1 MNRKTRIAL
10 EYAKKFKKSDQ
21 ISVFWVYAG
30 TVERF
35 RNAYREIARKL
46 KIPGCQSSESDILR
60 LVKDWLENKRSGRWL
75 MVLDNADD
83 AEIMYGSG
91 SIRLAKYFPKSDQGS
106 ILLTTRFQKVGAS
119 FASPRNV
126 INLQLMTLIESELL
140 LRARL
145 GDERSKENHIMY
157 QELAKELERT
167 PLALV
172 QAASFMSQNC
182 IPLDMYLRMYH
193 ESDMSKIRL
202 LSEDFEDDIRD
213 SDAKNPIA
221 TTWIISFD
229 YIRLHVPQAAELL
242 SLMSIMDAQNIPE
255 FLMPQGEDA
264 ISFNKAIGTLEA
276 FGFIS
281 TKKQL
286 PGPIQQHRLFDLHR
300 LVRLAIRNW
309 LKMNNTLDQRTAQVL
324 KLLATFCLRAESES
338 FDISNLMIPHAI
350 ELLESDLLQCR
361 NYSSQQLLELK
372 HEDKPSLGDL
382 HSISKTTST
391 QVRETIDL
399 LENVDTIAKL
409 LIYTADLLDY
419 VTFRFRE
426 VGNYA
431 EARSF
436 GAKSLLVN
444 TLVFGESHYNT
455 LSVMRVLATMLHR
468 VGECEHAEQLR
479 RRVVTLCES
488 EYGLLHTFTLDALLE
503 LRNFL
508 ALEVREQEA
517 IETCEIGIQR
527 CQESLLIQGEEHL
540 EILLKLADFQLENGD
555 FGEAESSALLAL
567 RGCEAANDDSNVI
580 TALEHL
586 SKTFEKQDKLGL
598 AVDTRRTGLDG
609 SIKYWGP
616 HHSYTLNTRWDLVRI
631 LLKDQ
636 RLEEARRQAS
646 LALEPISQVYG
657 SSSDVYAYH
666 YGEFDQLFSRHG
678 GLICPHR
685 TYDDNQLALSMAEN
699 NTIIANIAAS

>member
-46 KIPGCQSSESDILR
+46 KIPGYQSSESDILR
-60 LVKDWLENKRSGRWL
+60 LVKEWLENKGSGRWL

-91 SIRLAKYFPKSDQGS
+91 SIRLANCLPKSDQGS

-119 FASPRNV
+119 FTSTRNV
-126 INLQLMTLIESELL
+126 INLQSMTLIESELL

-145 GDERSKENHIMY
+145 GDECSEENHSLY
-157 QELAKELERT
+157 QELARELERT

-182 IPLDMYLRMYH
+182 ISLNMYLRMYR

-229 YIRLHVPQAAELL
+229 YIRIHVPQAAELL
-242 SLMSIMDAQNIPE
+242 SLMSVMDAQNIPD

-300 LVRLAIRNW
+300 LVRLTIRNW

-324 KLLATFCLRAESES
+324 KLLASFCLRAENEA
-338 FDISNLMIPHAI
+338 FDISSLVTPHAI

-361 NYSSQQLLELK
+361 NSSSQPLEVK
-372 HEDKPSLGDL
+372 HADKPSLGDL

-391 QVRETIDL
+391 QFRETIDL
-399 LENVDTIAKL
+399 LEKVDTIARL
-409 LIYTADLLDY
+409 LVCTADLLDY

-426 VGNYA
+426 VGNNV

-436 GAKSLLVN
+436 VTKSLLIN
-444 TLVFGESHYNT
+444 TLVFGENHYNT
-455 LSVMRVLATMLHR
+455 LTVMRGLATMLHL
-468 VGECEHAEQLR
+468 VGEYEHAEQLR
-479 RRVVTLCES
+479 RQVVTICES
-488 EYGLLHTFTLDALLE
+488 EYGFLHTFTLVALLD
-503 LRNFL
+503 LRIFL
-508 ALEVREQEA
+508 AIDEREQEA
-517 IETCEIGIQR
+517 KETGEIGIQR
-527 CQESLLIQGEEHL
+527 CQESLLIHEGEEYFD
-540 EILLKLADFQLENGD
+540 ILLRLADFQSENGD
-555 FGEAESSALLAL
+555 FGEAERSAVLAL
-567 RGCEAANDDSNVI
+567 RGWEAANDDSGVI
-580 TALEHL
+580 TALEYL
-586 SKTFEKQDKLGL
+586 SKIFEKQDRLVL
-598 AVDTRRTGLDG
+598 AVDTRRTGLDF
-609 SIKYWGP
+609 SIRSWGP
-616 HHSYTLNTRWDLVRI
+616 NHPYTLGTRYDLVHI
-631 LLKDQ
+631 LLKGQ

-646 LALEPISQVYG
+646 LALEPISRVYG
-657 SSSDVYAYH
+657 SSSDIYAFH
-666 YGEFDQLFSRHG
+666 YGGFDRLFSRHG
-678 GLICPHR
+678 GLISPQR
-685 TYDDNQLALSMAEN
+685 PYDDNQLALPIAEN
-699 NTIIANIAAS
+699 NPTMANITAS

>member
-10 EYAKKFKKSDQ
+10 EYAKQFKKSDQ

-46 KIPGCQSSESDILR
+46 KIPGYQSSESDILPI
-60 LVKDWLENKRSGRWL
+60 VNDWLENKRSGRWL

-91 SIRLAKYFPKSDQGS
+91 SIRLAKYLPKSDQGS

-119 FASPRNV
+119 FTSTRDV
-126 INLQLMTLIESELL
+126 INLQSMTFIESELL
-140 LRARL
+140 LRGRL
-145 GDERSKENHIMY
+145 GDERSEENHDLY
-157 QELAKELERT
+157 QDLARELERT

-182 IPLDMYLRMYH
+182 IALDLYLRMYR
-193 ESDMSKIRL
+193 ESDMSRISL

-213 SDAKNPIA
+213 PDAKNPIA

-255 FLMPQGEDA
+255 FLMPHDEDA

-309 LKMNNTLDQRTAQVL
+309 LKMNNTLDLRTAQVL
-324 KLLATFCLRAESES
+324 KLLASFCLRAESEA
-338 FDISNLMIPHAI
+338 FDISSLIIPHAI
-350 ELLESDLLQCR
+350 ELLGSNLLHCR
-361 NYSSQQLLELK
+361 SSFNQPLEVK
-372 HEDKPSLGDL
+372 HTDKASLSDL
-382 HSISKTTST
+382 HSILKTNST
-391 QVRETIDL
+391 QYGEKIDL
-399 LENVDTIAKL
+399 LENVDTIARL
-409 LIYTADLLDY
+409 LVCTADLLDY

-426 VGNYA
+426 VGNYV

-436 GAKSLLVN
+436 GARCLLIN
-444 TLVFGESHYNT
+444 TLVYGESHYNT
-455 LSVMRVLATMLHR
+455 LSVMRGLATMLHR
-468 VGECEHAEQLR
+468 VGEYQNAEQLR
-479 RRVVTLCES
+479 RQVLTICES
-488 EYGLLHTFTLDALLE
+488 EYGSLHIFTLDALLE

-508 ALEVREQEA
+508 EIEICEQEA

-527 CQESLLIQGEEHL
+527 CQDSLLKHEGEEHL

-555 FGEAESSALLAL
+555 FGEAERSALLAL

-586 SKTFEKQDKLGL
+586 SKTYEKQGKLAL
-598 AVDTRRTGLDG
+598 AVDTRRTGLDI
-609 SIKYWGP
+609 SIRYWGP
-616 HHSYTLNTRWDLVRI
+616 QHSYTLNNRWDLVRI

-657 SSSDVYAYH
+657 SSSDTYAYH
-666 YGEFDQLFSRHG
+666 YREFGRLFSRHG
-678 GLICPHR
+678 GFSCPQGTHN
-685 TYDDNQLALSMAEN
+685 DNQLALSMAEN
-699 NTIIANIAAS
+699 NTTIANIAAS

>member
-30 TVERF
+30 TVQRF
-35 RNAYREIARKL
+35 TNAYREIARKL
-46 KIPGCQSSESDILR
+46 KIPGYQSSESDILQI
-60 LVKDWLENKRSGRWL
+60 VKEWLENETSGRWL

-83 AEIMYGSG
+83 AEIVYGSG
-91 SIRLAKYFPKSDQGS
+91 SIRLANYLPKSDQGS

-119 FASPRNV
+119 FTSTRNV
-126 INLQLMTLIESELL
+126 INLQLMTLNESELL

-145 GDERSKENHIMY
+145 GDERSEENHNLY
-157 QELAKELERT
+157 QELARELERT

-182 IPLDMYLRMYH
+182 ISLDMYLRMYR

-229 YIRLHVPQAAELL
+229 YIRSHVSQAAELL
-242 SLMSIMDAQNIPE
+242 SLMSIMDAHNIPD

-281 TKKQL
+281 TKKQ
-286 PGPIQQHRLFDLHR
+286 PPDPIQQHRLFDLHR

-324 KLLATFCLRAESES
+324 KLLASFCLRAESEA
-338 FDISNLMIPHAI
+338 FDMSSLMIPHVI
-350 ELLESDLLQCR
+350 ELLKSDLLQCR
-361 NYSSQQLLELK
+361 SPSSQPLEVK
-372 HEDKPSLGDL
+372 HADKPSLGDL
-382 HSISKTTST
+382 HSVSKTTLT
-391 QVRETIDL
+391 QFRETIDL
-399 LENVDTIAKL
+399 LESVDTIARL
-409 LIYTADLLDY
+409 LVCTADLLDY

-426 VGNYA
+426 VGNYV

-436 GAKSLLVN
+436 GAKCLLIN

-455 LSVMRVLATMLHR
+455 LSVMRGLATMLHR
-468 VGECEHAEQLR
+468 VGEYEHAEQLR
-479 RRVVTLCES
+479 RQVVTICES
-488 EYGLLHTFTLDALLE
+488 EYGFVHIFTLDALLE

-517 IETCEIGIQR
+517 IETCEIGIRR
-527 CQESLLIQGEEHL
+527 CQESLQTHEGEEHL

-555 FGEAESSALLAL
+555 FGGAERSALLAL

-586 SKTFEKQDKLGL
+586 SKTFEKQDRLGQ
-598 AVDTRRTGLDG
+598 AVDTRRTGLDI
-609 SIKYWGP
+609 SIRYWGL
-616 HHSYTLNTRWDLVRI
+616 HHAYTLNNRWDLVRI
-631 LLKDQ
+631 LLKDK
-636 RLEEARRQAS
+636 RLEEAKRQAS

-657 SSSDVYAYH
+657 FSSDIYTYH
-666 YGEFDQLFSRHG
+666 YGEFDRLFSRHG
-678 GLICPHR
+678 GLNCPQR
-685 TYDDNQLALSMAEN
+685 RYDDNQLALSMAEN
-699 NTIIANIAAS
+699 STTITNIAAS

>member
-1 MNRKTRIAL
+1 M
-10 EYAKKFKKSDQ
+10 
-21 ISVFWVYAG
+21 
-30 TVERF
+30 ERF
-35 RNAYREIARKL
+35 KNAYREIARKL
-46 KIPGCQSSESDILR
+46 KIPGYQSPESDILQI
-60 LVKDWLENKRSGRWL
+60 VKEWLENETSRRWL
-75 MVLDNADD
+75 MILDNADD
-83 AEIMYGSG
+83 AEIVYGSG
-91 SIRLAKYFPKSDQGS
+91 SIRLANYLPKSDQGS
-106 ILLTTRFQKVGAS
+106 ILLTTRFQKVSAS
-119 FASPRNV
+119 FTSSRNI
-126 INLQLMTLIESELL
+126 INLQLMTLNESELL

-145 GDERSKENHIMY
+145 GDECSEENHSLY

-182 IPLDMYLRMYH
+182 ISLVMYLRMYR

-242 SLMSIMDAQNIPE
+242 SLMSIMDAQNIPD

-300 LVRLAIRNW
+300 LVRLSIRNW

-324 KLLATFCLRAESES
+324 KLLASFCLRAESEA
-338 FDISNLMIPHAI
+338 FDMSSLMIPHVI
-350 ELLESDLLQCR
+350 ELLKSDLLQCR
-361 NYSSQQLLELK
+361 SSSSQPLEVK
-372 HEDKPSLGDL
+372 HADKPSLGDL

-391 QVRETIDL
+391 QFRETIDL
-399 LENVDTIAKL
+399 LENVDTIARL
-409 LIYTADLLDY
+409 LVCTADLLDY

-426 VGNYA
+426 VGNYV

-436 GAKSLLVN
+436 GAQCLLIS

-455 LSVMRVLATMLHR
+455 LSVMRGLATMLHR
-468 VGECEHAEQLR
+468 VGEYEHAEQLR
-479 RRVVTLCES
+479 RQVVTICES
-488 EYGLLHTFTLDALLE
+488 EYGFLHIFTLDALLE

-527 CQESLLIQGEEHL
+527 CQDSLLIHEGEEHL

-555 FGEAESSALLAL
+555 FGEAERSALLAL
-567 RGCEAANDDSNVI
+567 HGCEAANDDSNVI

-586 SKTFEKQDKLGL
+586 SKTFEKQNKLGL
-598 AVDTRRTGLDG
+598 AVDTRRTGLDT
-609 SIKYWGP
+609 SIRYWGA
-616 HHSYTLNTRWDLVRI
+616 HHAYTLNNRWDLVRI

-646 LALEPISQVYG
+646 LALKPISQIYG
-657 SSSDVYAYH
+657 FSSDTYVYH
-666 YGEFDQLFSRHG
+666 YREFDRLFSRHG
-678 GLICPHR
+678 GLDCPRR
-685 TYDDNQLALSMAEN
+685 TYHDNQLALSMAEK
-699 NTIIANIAAS
+699 NTTIPNTAAS